1 MSTHLPIHKRLLA
14 GALTVTA
21 VAILAALLWTS
32 TGSARSVG
40 RAHKAD
46 AKPTIVLVHGAWAD
60 ASSWSR
66 VITRLQSDGYTV
78 YAPPDPLRGVANDSA
93 YLASFLETI
102 PGPVVLVGH
111 SYGGAVI
118 TNAAT
123 SDPEVKA
130 LVYVDAFI
138 PDQGQ
143 TISQLVSAEPGSQL
157 DPTKSFNF
165 VPFGPGAGDVDLYVK
180 PSIFPEVFANGLSPR
195 LAAELAASQRP
206 LAASALQEP
215 SGPPAWATI
224 PSWSVIGTQDHVIP
238 PAEQVAMSTHAG
250 ARITEIDAPHLS
262 MLADPGD
269 VTHVIVKAADTLGWH
284 KSVRPM
290 DDPVRH
296 QPLRDRS

>member
-1 MSTHLPIHKRLLA
+1 MSTPLHIHKRSLF
-14 GALTVTA
+14 GALTVIT
-21 VAILAALLWTS
+21 VAIVAALLS
-32 TGSARSVG
+32 SSPGIARAVS

-46 AKPTIVLVHGAWAD
+46 PGKPTIVLVHGAWAD

-66 VITRLQSDGYTV
+66 VIKRLQSDGYTV
-78 YAPPDPLRGVANDSA
+78 YAPPDPLRGIASDSA
-93 YLASFLETI
+93 YLASFLKPI

-143 TISQLVSAEPGSQL
+143 TIGQLASAEPGSQL
-157 DPTKSFNF
+157 AGNVFDA
-165 VPFGPGAGDVDLYVK
+165 VPFGTEAGDVDLYVL
-180 PSIFPEVFANGLSPR
+180 PSVFPDAFANGLSPR

-206 LAASALQEP
+206 LTLSALGEQ
-215 SGPPAWATI
+215 SGPPAWKTI

-238 PAEQVAMSTHAG
+238 PAEQVAMSTNAG
-250 ARITEIDAPHLS
+250 AHITEIDAPHLS

-269 VTHVIVKAADTLGWH
+269 VTHVIVEAADTVG
-284 KSVRPM
+284 
-290 DDPVRH
+290 
-296 QPLRDRS
+296 

>member
-1 MSTHLPIHKRLLA
+1 MRLRSHKAEGEFPPSNPSGEADLMFIPLHTHKR
-14 GALTVTA
+14 GVVGVLTVTV
-21 VAILAALLWTS
+21 VAILCSS
-32 TGSARSVG
+32 TGIARAAS
-40 RAHKAD
+40 RAHRA
-46 AKPTIVLVHGAWAD
+46 APGKPTIVLLHGAWAD

-78 YAPPDPLRGVANDSA
+78 DAPPDPLRGIASDSS
-93 YLASFLETI
+93 YLASFLKKI

-143 TISQLVSAEPGSQL
+143 TLLQLVSAQPGSHL
-157 DPTKSFNF
+157 AADGSSFNL
-165 VPFGPGAGDVDLYVK
+165 VPFGPGPGDVDAYVL
-180 PSIFPEVFANGLSPR
+180 PNVFPHAFANGLSPR
-195 LAAELAASQRP
+195 LAGELAASQRP
-206 LAASALQEP
+206 LAVSALAEL

-224 PSWSVIGTQDHVIP
+224 RSWSVIGTRDHVIP
-238 PAEQVAMSTHAG
+238 PAEQVAMSTRAR
-250 ARITEIDAPHLS
+250 ARITKIAAPHLS

-269 VTHVIVKAADTLGWH
+269 VTRVIVEAAQT
-284 KSVRPM
+284 V
-290 DDPVRH
+290 
-296 QPLRDRS
+296 

>member
-1 MSTHLPIHKRLLA
+1 MSTRLSLHKRALSAALA
-14 GALTVTA
+14 VTA
-21 VAILAALLWTS
+21 VAILAALLWS
-32 TGSARSVG
+32 SPGIARSVG
-40 RAHKAD
+40 RPHKAD
-46 AKPTIVLVHGAWAD
+46 AAKPTIVLVHGAWAD

-66 VITRLQSDGYTV
+66 VIKRLQSDGYTV
-78 YAPPDPLRGVANDSA
+78 YAPPDPLRGIASDSG
-93 YLASFLETI
+93 YLASFLRTI

-123 SDPEVKA
+123 SDPEVRA

-138 PDQGQ
+138 PDEGQ
-143 TISQLVSAEPGSQL
+143 TILQLVSAVPGSYL
-157 DPTKSFNF
+157 HPDSSTFNF
-165 VPFGPGAGDVDLYVK
+165 VPFGPGPGDVDLYVL
-180 PSIFPEVFANGLSPR
+180 PSVFPGAFANGLSPR

-224 PSWSVIGTQDHVIP
+224 RSWSVIGTQDHVIP

-250 ARITEIDAPHLS
+250 AQITEIDAPHLS

-269 VTHVIVKAADTLGWH
+269 VTHVIVEAAHTVG
-284 KSVRPM
+284 
-290 DDPVRH
+290 
-296 QPLRDRS
+296 

>member
-1 MSTHLPIHKRLLA
+1 MSVHLPLRTRALL

-21 VAILAALLWTS
+21 VAILAVLLS
-32 TGSARSVG
+32 SSPGIARSVG

-46 AKPTIVLVHGAWAD
+46 AAKPTIVLVHGAWAD

-66 VITRLQSDGYTV
+66 VIKRLQSDGYTV
-78 YAPPDPLRGVANDSA
+78 YAPPDPLRGIATDSA
-93 YLASFLETI
+93 YLAGFLKTI
-102 PGPVVLVGH
+102 QGPVVLVGH

-143 TISQLVSAEPGSQL
+143 TILQLVSAEPGSYL
-157 DPTKSFNF
+157 HPDSSTFTF
-165 VPFGPGAGDVDLYVK
+165 VPFGPGAGDVDLYVL
-180 PSIFPEVFANGLSPR
+180 PSVFPDAFANGLSPR

-206 LAASALQEP
+206 LALSALQEP
-215 SGPPAWATI
+215 SGPPGWATI
-224 PSWSVIGTQDHVIP
+224 RSWSVIGTEDHVIP
-238 PAEQVAMSTHAG
+238 PAEQFVMSTHAG
-250 ARITEIDAPHLS
+250 AQITQIDAPHLS

-269 VTHVIVKAADTLGWH
+269 VTHVIVEAARTAG
-284 KSVRPM
+284 
-290 DDPVRH
+290 
-296 QPLRDRS
+296 

>member
-1 MSTHLPIHKRLLA
+1 MSTRLHIHKRGLF

-21 VAILAALLWTS
+21 VAILAAVLCS
-32 TGSARSVG
+32 SPGIARSVT

-46 AKPTIVLVHGAWAD
+46 PGKPTIVLVHGAWAD

-78 YAPPDPLRGVANDSA
+78 YAPPDPLRGIASDSA
-93 YLASFLETI
+93 YLASFLRTI

-123 SDPEVKA
+123 SDPEVRA

-143 TISQLVSAEPGSQL
+143 TILQLVSAEPGSYL
-157 DPTKSFNF
+157 HADSTTFNF
-165 VPFGPGAGDVDLYVK
+165 VPFGPGAGDVDLYVL
-180 PSIFPEVFANGLSPR
+180 PSVFPDAFANGLSPR

-206 LAASALQEP
+206 LALGALQEP

-224 PSWSVIGTQDHVIP
+224 RSWSVIGTQDHVIP
-238 PAEQVAMSTHAG
+238 PAEQLAMSTHAG
-250 ARITEIDAPHLS
+250 AQITEIDAPHLS

-269 VTHVIVKAADTLGWH
+269 VTHVIVEAAHTVG
-284 KSVRPM
+284 
-290 DDPVRH
+290 
-296 QPLRDRS
+296 